1 MEDVVTSWIVVD
13 RKFLPGTFFLPP
25 CSTNYPRKDVFLEEA
40 N

>member
-13 RKFLPGTFFLPP
+13 RKFLPGTFFLLP
-25 CSTNYPRKDVFLEEA
+25 CSTNYPRKDVSLEEA